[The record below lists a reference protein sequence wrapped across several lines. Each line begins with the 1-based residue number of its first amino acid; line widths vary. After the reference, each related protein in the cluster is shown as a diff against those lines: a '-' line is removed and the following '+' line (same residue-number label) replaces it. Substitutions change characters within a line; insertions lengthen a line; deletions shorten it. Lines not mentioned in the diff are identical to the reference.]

1 MTIQI
6 PQGAKTMQLFDM
18 NIDIPEGKT
27 YIDIDDNF
35 LQNKYNQFMQ
45 NNQQQNNFNSQEELA
60 LDGKPMSMYQAPQ
73 VSQNE
78 PQEQGVWSKINK
90 GLEDFNNLIDP
101 KRMISEGLDYLSP
114 RVTSG
119 EEGVRQKI
127 EDATNQISGGL
138 LARNFTSLDNEE
150 QKEIFQIAYDE
161 IKKLGYEPFLE
172 INNGDYKYIGV
183 DKNGKE
189 VEFTPSFRNTLASTK
204 NELAFSVAGG
214 YAGSLAKTA
223 GQTIAKKALNY
234 FAPSAIGAGS
244 GAVSDLHSQSNNT
257 GIEVS
262 HIDYAKRF
270 GSAAAE
276 DALAGAVVGS
286 AIKGIGKTYKS
297 VGDLI
302 SSVKTGAQAGKDMID
317 GMAVK
322 GGNLGNRVIDKIS
335 KTDIPVV
342 GKFTD
347 GGLQNA
353 ETIFNNLTKNVE
365 NKKQIDELIAKENP
379 TYLENGKP
387 TIEILKNIV
396 EQGLNKNNPQFIQDS
411 AKRTSAIL
419 KNISNSLQG
428 VPTTQRREV
437 LLKAAQAYPEIGSF
451 LDDVLKADKDASISF
466 LNMIKGQDEVF
477 KNKTG
482 LNGEFDY
489 KAWQKDNHAYENRI
503 NQEYG
508 SAISKLDQLNNG
520 NIVLTS
526 EDLAK
531 LENFKNNNFLE
542 QDVKNNIQS
551 YLDEIKG
558 KEVSAEQIFG
568 LRTAINKQLNTG
580 NKTYNTKQAYGI
592 VKEILDDALI
602 RNASNKV
609 LAKEILDNAN
619 KNFALKENFKE
630 SYLGMMKPQE
640 TKEGLTDRLVKGLRN
655 INEDKNLEN
664 AFKGMNEQERLANET
679 HVMNSL
685 LEKHRIEGVGYD
697 FKSLAK
703 DLEDV
708 NFSSKKIKDAKDV
721 INTYALIYNN
731 NRDLIMTALASS
743 GKKTNSSIATT
754 IHGVFD
760 RILISGIF
768 ARLHALAPFMKSAK
782 EQALRNQI
790 LDAIKLA
797 KTNKEVISNLKN
809 IKIADQEQSRIF
821 KDALDNYIK
830 VDKEQNKILKD
841 ALIKE
846 GVIKGDN
853 FFMDK
858 ADPKDNSLRFIGKN
872 DKEYTINK
880 DVRNEWMKTFNL
892 KNIDDEYIPNI
903 PKEAKIALKDR
914 EIKLTKGSLLKLI
927 EKDRIKYIP
936 HIKETLESP
945 QAILKDKDDF
955 IFIKNIDNQTYFTS
969 IGKDYE
975 THLTIISNS
984 PKKQNNIRNKIKNAE
999 VVYYNNARALPTSRA
1014 SSETNQVSFSD
1025 KHSTQAKHK
1034 ESLEKYNRNFY
1045 LKHYKDFIDKSE
1057 NKKIFFKYNFGDFL
1071 DIKKL
1076 EKSLEKY
1083 KESKPQEI
1091 KYKELK
1097 RGYILDDLLNVDE
1110 DVSYAVVNKDDLKPS
1125 LTRSLS
1131 QFRNKHSN
1139 STISDIRNSF
1149 NEREH
1154 FKESSNF
1161 DGIPTITKDGLVI
1174 AGNHRTTAI
1183 RDLKGENLA
1192 RYIKQAKR
1200 VYGEDVFKGFDEN
1213 KAMIVRILDKND
1225 DDTIIR
1231 LSKLS
1236 NDGRLSDESEKLQA
1250 LGAKYKEKLLKIENS
1265 KINTEKELMNFLGSR
1280 DILESKRALLDH
1292 LMPNINDALLSWE
1305 RRSGGDTEFSKIL
1318 NDNALN
1324 LLHLKQALN
1333 KNKVFKDNGN
1343 NFFSLFKR
1351 AIESINQSNVYKN
1364 NNELYDII
1372 KKYTEPSLNFEKE
1385 FISSNKDLQAD
1396 ILGFIIKYNDTLT
1409 NPSEA
1414 FGNKIKKAIEFI
1426 YDNDSFSLFNNIKLS
1441 NYDVL
1446 NQMLNINITNSIKYQ
1461 ELLNKAIDNLSD
1473 EKNIIKK
1480 LNENIKNKKSV
1491 KQRLDEKIQD
1501 DKKAREDILK
1511 RYDNFLKENK
1521 DNKLDFLDKMNL
1533 NTIEYNLTRQMIV
1546 NAKESTNK
1554 GVKKDIPSDLRGKIE
1569 KELNIQPLKEFGEN
1583 YTEYY
1588 HDGKGALQK
1597 LLIEKQGQ
1605 VAGAFHRKDLGDID
1619 LVWGEVTDKIKHKGY
1634 GLAHIIDKHP
1644 ELDLKLISDIV
1655 DKGKL
1660 NNQNNIRYRIE
1671 YKNYIIGLSS
1681 EYKKGNKRTF
1691 IITAFERY
1699 KG

>member
-35 LQNKYNQFMQ
+35 LQNKYNQFIQ

-114 RVTSG
+114 KVTSG
-119 EEGVRQKI
+119 EEGARQKI

-150 QKEIFQIAYDE
+150 QKQIFQIAYDE

-189 VEFTPSFRNTLASTK
+189 VDFTPSFRNTLASTK

-223 GQTIAKKALNY
+223 GQTIGKKALNY

-257 GIEVS
+257 GIEAS
-262 HIDYAKRF
+262 YMDYAKRF

-322 GGNLGNRVIDKIS
+322 GGNLGNRVIDKITQ
-335 KTDIPVV
+335 KDIPMI

-387 TIEILKNIV
+387 TIEILKNFV

-428 VPTTQRREV
+428 MPTTQRREV

-451 LDDVLKADKDASISF
+451 LDDVLKADRDASISF

-482 LNGEFDY
+482 LKGEFDY

-503 NQEYG
+503 KQEYG
-508 SAISKLDQLNNG
+508 SAISKLDELNNG
-520 NIVLTS
+520 KIVLTS

-580 NKTYNTKQAYGI
+580 NKTYNTKQAYRI

-602 RNASNKV
+602 RNASDKV
-609 LAKEILDNAN
+609 LAKQILDNAN

-640 TKEGLTDRLVKGLRN
+640 TKEGLTHRLVKGLRN

-679 HVMNSL
+679 HTMNAL

-708 NFSSKKIKDAKDV
+708 EFSSKKIKDAKDV

-754 IHGVFD
+754 IQGVFD

-768 ARLHALAPFMKSAK
+768 ARLHALAPFVKSAK

-858 ADPKDNSLRFIGKN
+858 ADPSKAKSDYTAKFNVEKWINNVSGILKDEWVVNLKAMAKKHPEMFKNEADVFKVIKEIKDNPTHFFKNYDDEVALIAKPLKDDKVGNIAIKKDSGKIIH
-872 DKEYTINK
+872 INK
-880 DVRNEWMKTFNL
+880 TKGKDLERLNRRNKAMLTGT
-892 KNIDDEYIPNI
+892 PT
-903 PKEAKIALKDR
+903 PAT
-914 EIKLTKGSLLKLI
+914 TKGSTTNVEGDLLQHSFKNSTQTKPKKNLM
-927 EKDRIKYIP
+927 ED
-936 HIKETLESP
+936 IKE
-945 QAILKDKDDF
+945 
-955 IFIKNIDNQTYFTS
+955 NIEA
-969 IGKDYE
+969 K
-975 THLTIISNS
+975 
-984 PKKQNNIRNKIKNAE
+984 E
-999 VVYYNNARALPTSRA
+999 V
-1014 SSETNQVSFSD
+1014 
-1025 KHSTQAKHK
+1025 
-1034 ESLEKYNRNFY
+1034 EK
-1045 LKHYKDFIDKSE
+1045 
-1057 NKKIFFKYNFGDFL
+1057 
-1071 DIKKL
+1071 
-1076 EKSLEKY
+1076 
-1083 KESKPQEI
+1083 
-1091 KYKELK
+1091 
-1097 RGYILDDLLNVDE
+1097 
-1110 DVSYAVVNKDDLKPS
+1110 
-1125 LTRSLS
+1125 
-1131 QFRNKHSN
+1131 
-1139 STISDIRNSF
+1139 
-1149 NEREH
+1149 
-1154 FKESSNF
+1154 
-1161 DGIPTITKDGLVI
+1161 
-1174 AGNHRTTAI
+1174 
-1183 RDLKGENLA
+1183 
-1192 RYIKQAKR
+1192 
-1200 VYGEDVFKGFDEN
+1200 
-1213 KAMIVRILDKND
+1213 
-1225 DDTIIR
+1225 
-1231 LSKLS
+1231 
-1236 NDGRLSDESEKLQA
+1236 
-1250 LGAKYKEKLLKIENS
+1250 
-1265 KINTEKELMNFLGSR
+1265 
-1280 DILESKRALLDH
+1280 
-1292 LMPNINDALLSWE
+1292 
-1305 RRSGGDTEFSKIL
+1305 
-1318 NDNALN
+1318 
-1324 LLHLKQALN
+1324 
-1333 KNKVFKDNGN
+1333 
-1343 NFFSLFKR
+1343 
-1351 AIESINQSNVYKN
+1351 
-1364 NNELYDII
+1364 
-1372 KKYTEPSLNFEKE
+1372 
-1385 FISSNKDLQAD
+1385 
-1396 ILGFIIKYNDTLT
+1396 
-1409 NPSEA
+1409 
-1414 FGNKIKKAIEFI
+1414 
-1426 YDNDSFSLFNNIKLS
+1426 
-1441 NYDVL
+1441 
-1446 NQMLNINITNSIKYQ
+1446 
-1461 ELLNKAIDNLSD
+1461 
-1473 EKNIIKK
+1473 
-1480 LNENIKNKKSV
+1480 KNKKSV
-1491 KQRLDEKIQD
+1491 KQRLDEKIQN
-1501 DKKAREDILK
+1501 DKKASEDILK

-1521 DNKLDFLDKMNL
+1521 DYNFDFLDNMNL
-1533 NTIEYNLTRQMIV
+1533 NTVEYNLTRQMIV

-1569 KELNIQPLKEFGEN
+1569 QELNIQPLKEFGEN
-1583 YTEYY
+1583 YAEYY

-1619 LVWGEVTDKIKHKGY
+1619 LVWGEVIDKIKHKGY

-1681 EYKKGNKRTF
+1681 EYKGNKRTF

>member
-114 RVTSG
+114 KVTSG
-119 EEGVRQKI
+119 EEGARQKI

-150 QKEIFQIAYDE
+150 QKQIFQIAYDE

-189 VEFTPSFRNTLASTK
+189 VDFTPSFRNTLASTK

-262 HIDYAKRF
+262 YIDYAKRF

-322 GGNLGNRVIDKIS
+322 GGNLGNRVIDKITQ
-335 KTDIPVV
+335 KDIPMI

-411 AKRTSAIL
+411 AKRTSSIL
-419 KNISNSLQG
+419 KNISNALQG

-508 SAISKLDQLNNG
+508 SAISKLDELNNG

-602 RNASNKV
+602 RNASDKV

-768 ARLHALAPFMKSAK
+768 ARLHALAPFVKSAK

-809 IKIADQEQSRIF
+809 IKIADKEQSRIF

-858 ADPKDNSLRFIGKN
+858 ADPSKAKSDYTAKFNVEKWINNVSGILKDEWVVNLKAMAKKHPEMFKNEADVFKVIKEIKDNPTHFFKNYDDEVALIAKPLKDDKVGNIAIKKDSGKIIH
-872 DKEYTINK
+872 INK
-880 DVRNEWMKTFNL
+880 TKGKDLERLNRRNKAMLTGT
-892 KNIDDEYIPNI
+892 PT
-903 PKEAKIALKDR
+903 PAT
-914 EIKLTKGSLLKLI
+914 TKGSTTNVEGDLLQHSFKNFTQTKPKTNLM
-927 EKDRIKYIP
+927 DD
-936 HIKETLESP
+936 IKE
-945 QAILKDKDDF
+945 
-955 IFIKNIDNQTYFTS
+955 
-969 IGKDYE
+969 
-975 THLTIISNS
+975 
-984 PKKQNNIRNKIKNAE
+984 
-999 VVYYNNARALPTSRA
+999 
-1014 SSETNQVSFSD
+1014 
-1025 KHSTQAKHK
+1025 
-1034 ESLEKYNRNFY
+1034 
-1045 LKHYKDFIDKSE
+1045 
-1057 NKKIFFKYNFGDFL
+1057 
-1071 DIKKL
+1071 
-1076 EKSLEKY
+1076 
-1083 KESKPQEI
+1083 
-1091 KYKELK
+1091 
-1097 RGYILDDLLNVDE
+1097 
-1110 DVSYAVVNKDDLKPS
+1110 
-1125 LTRSLS
+1125 
-1131 QFRNKHSN
+1131 
-1139 STISDIRNSF
+1139 
-1149 NEREH
+1149 
-1154 FKESSNF
+1154 
-1161 DGIPTITKDGLVI
+1161 
-1174 AGNHRTTAI
+1174 
-1183 RDLKGENLA
+1183 
-1192 RYIKQAKR
+1192 
-1200 VYGEDVFKGFDEN
+1200 
-1213 KAMIVRILDKND
+1213 
-1225 DDTIIR
+1225 
-1231 LSKLS
+1231 
-1236 NDGRLSDESEKLQA
+1236 
-1250 LGAKYKEKLLKIENS
+1250 
-1265 KINTEKELMNFLGSR
+1265 
-1280 DILESKRALLDH
+1280 
-1292 LMPNINDALLSWE
+1292 
-1305 RRSGGDTEFSKIL
+1305 
-1318 NDNALN
+1318 
-1324 LLHLKQALN
+1324 
-1333 KNKVFKDNGN
+1333 
-1343 NFFSLFKR
+1343 
-1351 AIESINQSNVYKN
+1351 
-1364 NNELYDII
+1364 
-1372 KKYTEPSLNFEKE
+1372 
-1385 FISSNKDLQAD
+1385 
-1396 ILGFIIKYNDTLT
+1396 
-1409 NPSEA
+1409 
-1414 FGNKIKKAIEFI
+1414 
-1426 YDNDSFSLFNNIKLS
+1426 NIKAKE
-1441 NYDVL
+1441 V
-1446 NQMLNINITNSIKYQ
+1446 
-1461 ELLNKAIDNLSD
+1461 
-1473 EKNIIKK
+1473 KK
-1480 LNENIKNKKSV
+1480 KNKKSV
-1491 KQRLDEKIQD
+1491 KQSLDEKIQN
-1501 DKKAREDILK
+1501 DKKAREERIK
-1511 RYDNFLKENK
+1511 KIKQVIARKQK
-1521 DNKLDFLDKMNL
+1521 IDK
-1533 NTIEYNLTRQMIV
+1533 
-1546 NAKESTNK
+1546 
-1554 GVKKDIPSDLRGKIE
+1554 
-1569 KELNIQPLKEFGEN
+1569 
-1583 YTEYY
+1583 
-1588 HDGKGALQK
+1588 
-1597 LLIEKQGQ
+1597 
-1605 VAGAFHRKDLGDID
+1605 
-1619 LVWGEVTDKIKHKGY
+1619 VTDKKNNREIAGKIGTYTLKNLIK
-1634 GLAHIIDKHP
+1634 
-1644 ELDLKLISDIV
+1644 LKERSED
-1655 DKGKL
+1655 
-1660 NNQNNIRYRIE
+1660 N
-1671 YKNYIIGLSS
+1671 KN
-1681 EYKKGNKRTF
+1681 
-1691 IITAFERY
+1691 
-1699 KG
+1699 

>member
-90 GLEDFNNLIDP
+90 GLEDFNKLIDP

-114 RVTSG
+114 KVTSG
-119 EEGVRQKI
+119 EEGARQKI
-127 EDATNQISGGL
+127 EDATNQVSGGL
-138 LARNFTSLDNEE
+138 LARIFTSPSNEE
-150 QKEIFQIAYDE
+150 QKQIFQIAYDE

-189 VEFTPSFRNTLASTK
+189 VDFTPSFRNTLASTK

-223 GQTIAKKALNY
+223 GQTIGKKALNY

-244 GAVSDLHSQSNNT
+244 GAMADLHSQSNNT
-257 GIEVS
+257 GIEAS
-262 HIDYAKRF
+262 YMDYAKRF

-302 SSVKTGAQAGKDMID
+302 SSVKTGARAGKDMID

-322 GGNLGNRVIDKIS
+322 GGNLGNRVIDKITQ
-335 KTDIPVV
+335 KDIPMI

-419 KNISNSLQG
+419 KNISNALQG
-428 VPTTQRREV
+428 VPTTQRREI
-437 LLKAAQAYPEIGSF
+437 LLKSAQAYPEIGSF

-466 LNMIKGQDEVF
+466 LNIIKEQDEVF

-482 LNGEFDY
+482 LNGEFDV
-489 KAWQKDNHAYENRI
+489 KAWQKDNSSYKKRI
-503 NQEYG
+503 NNEYAQ
-508 SAISKLDQLNNG
+508 AIKSIDELNNG
-520 NIVLTS
+520 SIRLS
-526 EDLAK
+526 KEGLAK
-531 LENFKNNNFLE
+531 IEEFKNNNFLE
-542 QDVKNNIQS
+542 QDIKTNIS
-551 YLDEIKG
+551 SFLEDAIDKDL
-558 KEVSAEQIFG
+558 SAEQIFN
-568 LRTAINKQLNTG
+568 LRSAINKQLATG
-580 NKTYNTKQAYGI
+580 NKTYNTKEAYRL
-592 VKEILDDALI
+592 VKDTLDETMI
-602 RNASNKV
+602 KNASDKE
-609 LAKEILDNAN
+609 LAKKILEDAN
-619 KNFALKENFKE
+619 KNYALKENFNN
-630 SYLGMMKPQE
+630 SYLGKIKDQE
-640 TKEGLTDRLVKGLRN
+640 TPEALAQRIANGARN
-655 INEDKNLEN
+655 INEDKDLKR
-664 AFKGMNEQERLANET
+664 AFEGMNEAERKANEK
-679 HVMNSL
+679 HAFNAL
-685 LEKHRIEGVGYD
+685 LAKHRIEDIGYD
-697 FKSLAK
+697 FKNLAK
-703 DLEDV
+703 DMDNVEFVSKDLKYAKEVV
-708 NFSSKKIKDAKDV
+708 NVYAKI
-721 INTYALIYNN
+721 YQNN
-731 NRDLIMTALASS
+731 KDLIMTALASS
-743 GKKTNSSIATT
+743 GKNTNSSIATT
-754 IHGVFD
+754 IQGVFD
-760 RILISGIF
+760 RILISGVF
-768 ARLHALAPFMKSAK
+768 ARLHALVPFMKSAK

-790 LDAIKLA
+790 LDALKLA

-809 IKIADQEQSRIF
+809 IKIADKEQSRIF

-846 GVIKGDN
+846 GVIKGDK

-858 ADPKDNSLRFIGKN
+858 AHPKDNSLRFIGKN
-872 DKEYTINK
+872 GKEYTINK

-1025 KHSTQAKHK
+1025 KNSTQTKP
-1034 ESLEKYNRNFY
+1034 
-1045 LKHYKDFIDKSE
+1045 
-1057 NKKIFFKYNFGDFL
+1057 KKNLMD
-1071 DIKKL
+1071 DIKK
-1076 EKSLEKY
+1076 
-1083 KESKPQEI
+1083 
-1091 KYKELK
+1091 
-1097 RGYILDDLLNVDE
+1097 
-1110 DVSYAVVNKDDLKPS
+1110 
-1125 LTRSLS
+1125 
-1131 QFRNKHSN
+1131 
-1139 STISDIRNSF
+1139 
-1149 NEREH
+1149 
-1154 FKESSNF
+1154 
-1161 DGIPTITKDGLVI
+1161 
-1174 AGNHRTTAI
+1174 
-1183 RDLKGENLA
+1183 
-1192 RYIKQAKR
+1192 
-1200 VYGEDVFKGFDEN
+1200 
-1213 KAMIVRILDKND
+1213 
-1225 DDTIIR
+1225 
-1231 LSKLS
+1231 
-1236 NDGRLSDESEKLQA
+1236 
-1250 LGAKYKEKLLKIENS
+1250 
-1265 KINTEKELMNFLGSR
+1265 
-1280 DILESKRALLDH
+1280 
-1292 LMPNINDALLSWE
+1292 
-1305 RRSGGDTEFSKIL
+1305 
-1318 NDNALN
+1318 
-1324 LLHLKQALN
+1324 
-1333 KNKVFKDNGN
+1333 
-1343 NFFSLFKR
+1343 
-1351 AIESINQSNVYKN
+1351 
-1364 NNELYDII
+1364 
-1372 KKYTEPSLNFEKE
+1372 
-1385 FISSNKDLQAD
+1385 
-1396 ILGFIIKYNDTLT
+1396 
-1409 NPSEA
+1409 
-1414 FGNKIKKAIEFI
+1414 
-1426 YDNDSFSLFNNIKLS
+1426 NIKAKE
-1441 NYDVL
+1441 V
-1446 NQMLNINITNSIKYQ
+1446 
-1461 ELLNKAIDNLSD
+1461 
-1473 EKNIIKK
+1473 EK
-1480 LNENIKNKKSV
+1480 KNKKSV
-1491 KQRLDEKIQD
+1491 KQRLDEKIQN
-1501 DKKAREDILK
+1501 DKKASEDILK
-1511 RYDNFLKENK
+1511 RYDDFLKENK
-1521 DNKLDFLDKMNL
+1521 DYNLDFLGNL
-1533 NTIEYNLTRQMIV
+1533 DVVTREFIL
-1546 NAKESTNK
+1546 NAKKKTYK
-1554 GVKKDIPSDLRGKIE
+1554 GKKADIPDLMRFRIE
-1569 KELNIQPLKEFGEN
+1569 KELNIQALKEFGKN
-1583 YTEYY
+1583 YAEYY

-1619 LVWGEVTDKIKHKGY
+1619 LVWGEVIDKIKHKGY

-1681 EYKKGNKRTF
+1681 EYKGNKRTF

>member
-1 MTIQI
+1 
-6 PQGAKTMQLFDM
+6 M
-18 NIDIPEGKT
+18 NIREFLLEKPQENNIISFLQDGASQSENQNTSEYLSNLKNEVINDFYKNKDKYDKEYEKYNFKDQNLTNPMGNISEYKRDLYDYNKNPSMNADDLSN
-27 YIDIDDNF
+27 YILDKQSKFNASKPIFADDNEVVR
-35 LQNKYNQFMQ
+35 KSNQFMRDLGDELQ
-45 NNQQQNNFNSQEELA
+45 KSGRGRLLQDDDGSYWVQDNNGNYSKVQGSTMGDLYRGLRDNGASMA
-60 LDGKPMSMYQAPQ
+60 LGTA
-73 VSQNE
+73 
-78 PQEQGVWSKINK
+78 G
-90 GLEDFNNLIDP
+90 
-101 KRMISEGLDYLSP
+101 
-114 RVTSG
+114 
-119 EEGVRQKI
+119 
-127 EDATNQISGGL
+127 AISG
-138 LARNFTSLDNEE
+138 TM
-150 QKEIFQIAYDE
+150 
-161 IKKLGYEPFLE
+161 LG
-172 INNGDYKYIGV
+172 GGV
-183 DKNGKE
+183 GM
-189 VEFTPSFRNTLASTK
+189 
-204 NELAFSVAGG
+204 VAGG
-214 YAGSLAKTA
+214 ALGASL
-223 GQTIAKKALNY
+223 
-234 FAPSAIGAGS
+234 GAGYDYYGNTKDTNQDMNLKEALMLMGENAGLS
-244 GAVSDLHSQSNNT
+244 LIGDAAFAGVAKGARALKNT
-257 GIEVS
+257 
-262 HIDYAKRF
+262 YNMAK
-270 GSAAAE
+270 
-276 DALAGAVVGS
+276 
-286 AIKGIGKTYKS
+286 I
-297 VGDLI
+297 
-302 SSVKTGAQAGKDMID
+302 GAQAGKDMID

-322 GGNLGNRVIDKIS
+322 GGNLGNRVIDKITQ
-335 KTDIPVV
+335 KDIPMI

-428 VPTTQRREV
+428 MPTTQRREV

-508 SAISKLDQLNNG
+508 SAISKLDELNNG
-520 NIVLTS
+520 KIVLTS

-531 LENFKNNNFLE
+531 LENFKNNNFLD

-568 LRTAINKQLNTG
+568 LRTAINKQLSTG

-602 RNASNKV
+602 RNASDKV

-743 GKKTNSSIATT
+743 GKKTNSSMATT
-754 IHGVFD
+754 IQGVFD

-768 ARLHALAPFMKSAK
+768 ARLHALAPFVKSAK

-858 ADPKDNSLRFIGKN
+858 ADPSKAKSDLNVKISVSPNVRNLAKLTNDEIIADLEYLANKHKEMFKKPSDVFKLIKEIKVNPTFFYKNNRIDIALIAKRLNDNKLGKLGVNKNTGEVRHITKVKEKDLARLEKVSKKNTKENVGIIQTFIQPGSKNENSLNG
-872 DKEYTINK
+872 
-880 DVRNEWMKTFNL
+880 L
-892 KNIDDEYIPNI
+892 PN
-903 PKEAKIALKDR
+903 
-914 EIKLTKGSLLKLI
+914 
-927 EKDRIKYIP
+927 
-936 HIKETLESP
+936 
-945 QAILKDKDDF
+945 
-955 IFIKNIDNQTYFTS
+955 
-969 IGKDYE
+969 
-975 THLTIISNS
+975 ISNS
-984 PKKQNNIRNKIKNAE
+984 TQTKPK
-999 VVYYNNARALPTSRA
+999 
-1014 SSETNQVSFSD
+1014 TNLMD
-1025 KHSTQAKHK
+1025 
-1034 ESLEKYNRNFY
+1034 
-1045 LKHYKDFIDKSE
+1045 
-1057 NKKIFFKYNFGDFL
+1057 
-1071 DIKKL
+1071 DIKK
-1076 EKSLEKY
+1076 
-1083 KESKPQEI
+1083 
-1091 KYKELK
+1091 
-1097 RGYILDDLLNVDE
+1097 
-1110 DVSYAVVNKDDLKPS
+1110 
-1125 LTRSLS
+1125 
-1131 QFRNKHSN
+1131 
-1139 STISDIRNSF
+1139 
-1149 NEREH
+1149 
-1154 FKESSNF
+1154 
-1161 DGIPTITKDGLVI
+1161 
-1174 AGNHRTTAI
+1174 
-1183 RDLKGENLA
+1183 
-1192 RYIKQAKR
+1192 
-1200 VYGEDVFKGFDEN
+1200 
-1213 KAMIVRILDKND
+1213 
-1225 DDTIIR
+1225 
-1231 LSKLS
+1231 
-1236 NDGRLSDESEKLQA
+1236 
-1250 LGAKYKEKLLKIENS
+1250 
-1265 KINTEKELMNFLGSR
+1265 
-1280 DILESKRALLDH
+1280 
-1292 LMPNINDALLSWE
+1292 
-1305 RRSGGDTEFSKIL
+1305 
-1318 NDNALN
+1318 
-1324 LLHLKQALN
+1324 
-1333 KNKVFKDNGN
+1333 
-1343 NFFSLFKR
+1343 
-1351 AIESINQSNVYKN
+1351 
-1364 NNELYDII
+1364 
-1372 KKYTEPSLNFEKE
+1372 
-1385 FISSNKDLQAD
+1385 
-1396 ILGFIIKYNDTLT
+1396 
-1409 NPSEA
+1409 
-1414 FGNKIKKAIEFI
+1414 
-1426 YDNDSFSLFNNIKLS
+1426 NIKAKE
-1441 NYDVL
+1441 V
-1446 NQMLNINITNSIKYQ
+1446 
-1461 ELLNKAIDNLSD
+1461 
-1473 EKNIIKK
+1473 KK
-1480 LNENIKNKKSV
+1480 KNKKSV
-1491 KQRLDEKIQD
+1491 KQSLDEKIQN
-1501 DKKAREDILK
+1501 DKKASEDILK

-1521 DNKLDFLDKMNL
+1521 DYNFDFLDNMNL
-1533 NTIEYNLTRQMIV
+1533 NTVEYNLTRQMII

-1554 GVKKDIPSDLRGKIE
+1554 GVKKDIPSALRGKIE

-1583 YTEYY
+1583 YAEYY

-1681 EYKKGNKRTF
+1681 EYKGNKRTF

>member
-60 LDGKPMSMYQAPQ
+60 LDGKPMSMYQAQQ

-114 RVTSG
+114 KVTSG
-119 EEGVRQKI
+119 EEGARQKI

-138 LARNFTSLDNEE
+138 LPRIFTSPSNEE
-150 QKEIFQIAYDE
+150 QKQIFQIAYDE

-189 VEFTPSFRNTLASTK
+189 VDFTPSFRNTLASTK

-214 YAGSLAKTA
+214 YTGSLAKTA

-244 GAVSDLHSQSNNT
+244 GAMADLHSQSNNT
-257 GIEVS
+257 GIEAS
-262 HIDYAKRF
+262 YMDYAKRF

-302 SSVKTGAQAGKDMID
+302 SSVKTGARAGKDMID

-322 GGNLGNRVIDKIS
+322 GGNLGNRVIDKITQ
-335 KTDIPVV
+335 KDIPMI

-419 KNISNSLQG
+419 KNISNALQG
-428 VPTTQRREV
+428 VPTTQRREI
-437 LLKAAQAYPEIGSF
+437 LLKSAQAYPEIGSF
-451 LDDVLKADKDASISF
+451 LDDVLKADRDASISF
-466 LNMIKGQDEVF
+466 LNIIKEQDEVF

-489 KAWQKDNHAYENRI
+489 KAWQKDNHAYKKRI
-503 NQEYG
+503 NNEYAQ
-508 SAISKLDQLNNG
+508 AIKSIDELNNG
-520 NIVLTS
+520 SIRLS
-526 EDLAK
+526 KEDLAK
-531 LENFKNNNFLE
+531 IEEFKNNNFLE
-542 QDVKNNIQS
+542 QDIKTNIS
-551 YLDEIKG
+551 SFLEDAIDKDL
-558 KEVSAEQIFG
+558 SAEQIFN
-568 LRTAINKQLNTG
+568 LRSAINKQLATG
-580 NKTYNTKQAYGI
+580 NKTYNTKEAYRL
-592 VKEILDDALI
+592 VKDTLDETMI
-602 RNASNKV
+602 KNASDKE
-609 LAKEILDNAN
+609 LAKKILEDAN
-619 KNFALKENFKE
+619 KNYALKENFNN
-630 SYLGMMKPQE
+630 SYLGKIKDQE
-640 TKEGLTDRLVKGLRN
+640 TPEALAQRIANGARN
-655 INEDKNLEN
+655 INEDKDLKR
-664 AFKGMNEQERLANET
+664 AFEGMNEAERKANEK
-679 HVMNSL
+679 HAFNAL
-685 LEKHRIEGVGYD
+685 LAKHRIEDIGYD
-697 FKSLAK
+697 FKNLAK
-703 DLEDV
+703 DMDNVEFVSKDLKYAKEVV
-708 NFSSKKIKDAKDV
+708 NVYAKI
-721 INTYALIYNN
+721 YQNN
-731 NRDLIMTALASS
+731 KDLIMTALASS

-754 IHGVFD
+754 IQGVFD

-790 LDAIKLA
+790 LDALKLA

-809 IKIADQEQSRIF
+809 IKIADKEQSRIF

-858 ADPKDNSLRFIGKN
+858 ADPSKAKSDYTAKFNVEKWINNVSGILKDEWVVNLKAMAKKHPEMFKNEADVFKVIKEIKDNPTHFFKNYDDEVALIAKPLKDDKVGNIAIKKDSGKIIH
-872 DKEYTINK
+872 INK
-880 DVRNEWMKTFNL
+880 TKGKDLERLNRRNKAMLTGT
-892 KNIDDEYIPNI
+892 PT
-903 PKEAKIALKDR
+903 PAT
-914 EIKLTKGSLLKLI
+914 TKGSTTNVEGDLLQHSFKNSTQTKPKTNLM
-927 EKDRIKYIP
+927 DD
-936 HIKETLESP
+936 IKE
-945 QAILKDKDDF
+945 
-955 IFIKNIDNQTYFTS
+955 
-969 IGKDYE
+969 
-975 THLTIISNS
+975 
-984 PKKQNNIRNKIKNAE
+984 
-999 VVYYNNARALPTSRA
+999 
-1014 SSETNQVSFSD
+1014 
-1025 KHSTQAKHK
+1025 
-1034 ESLEKYNRNFY
+1034 
-1045 LKHYKDFIDKSE
+1045 
-1057 NKKIFFKYNFGDFL
+1057 
-1071 DIKKL
+1071 
-1076 EKSLEKY
+1076 
-1083 KESKPQEI
+1083 
-1091 KYKELK
+1091 
-1097 RGYILDDLLNVDE
+1097 
-1110 DVSYAVVNKDDLKPS
+1110 
-1125 LTRSLS
+1125 
-1131 QFRNKHSN
+1131 
-1139 STISDIRNSF
+1139 
-1149 NEREH
+1149 
-1154 FKESSNF
+1154 
-1161 DGIPTITKDGLVI
+1161 
-1174 AGNHRTTAI
+1174 
-1183 RDLKGENLA
+1183 
-1192 RYIKQAKR
+1192 
-1200 VYGEDVFKGFDEN
+1200 
-1213 KAMIVRILDKND
+1213 
-1225 DDTIIR
+1225 
-1231 LSKLS
+1231 
-1236 NDGRLSDESEKLQA
+1236 
-1250 LGAKYKEKLLKIENS
+1250 
-1265 KINTEKELMNFLGSR
+1265 
-1280 DILESKRALLDH
+1280 
-1292 LMPNINDALLSWE
+1292 
-1305 RRSGGDTEFSKIL
+1305 
-1318 NDNALN
+1318 
-1324 LLHLKQALN
+1324 
-1333 KNKVFKDNGN
+1333 
-1343 NFFSLFKR
+1343 
-1351 AIESINQSNVYKN
+1351 
-1364 NNELYDII
+1364 
-1372 KKYTEPSLNFEKE
+1372 
-1385 FISSNKDLQAD
+1385 
-1396 ILGFIIKYNDTLT
+1396 
-1409 NPSEA
+1409 
-1414 FGNKIKKAIEFI
+1414 
-1426 YDNDSFSLFNNIKLS
+1426 NIKAKE
-1441 NYDVL
+1441 V
-1446 NQMLNINITNSIKYQ
+1446 
-1461 ELLNKAIDNLSD
+1461 
-1473 EKNIIKK
+1473 KK
-1480 LNENIKNKKSV
+1480 KNKKSV
-1491 KQRLDEKIQD
+1491 KQSLDEKIQN

-1681 EYKKGNKRTF
+1681 EYKGNKRTF

>member
-114 RVTSG
+114 KVTSG
-119 EEGVRQKI
+119 EEGARQKI
-127 EDATNQISGGL
+127 EDATNQVSGGL
-138 LARNFTSLDNEE
+138 LPRIFTSPSNEE
-150 QKEIFQIAYDE
+150 QKQIFQIAYDE

-189 VEFTPSFRNTLASTK
+189 VDFTPSFRNTLASTK

-244 GAVSDLHSQSNNT
+244 GAMADLHSQSNNT
-257 GIEVS
+257 GIEAS
-262 HIDYAKRF
+262 YMDYAKRF

-302 SSVKTGAQAGKDMID
+302 SSAKTGAQAGKDMID

-322 GGNLGNRVIDKIS
+322 GGNLGNRVIDKITQ
-335 KTDIPVV
+335 KDIPMI

-419 KNISNSLQG
+419 KNISNTLQG
-428 VPTTQRREV
+428 VPTTQRREI
-437 LLKAAQAYPEIGSF
+437 LLKSAQAYPEIGSF

-466 LNMIKGQDEVF
+466 LNIIKEQDEVF

-482 LNGEFDY
+482 LNGEFDV
-489 KAWQKDNHAYENRI
+489 KAWQKDNSSYKKRI
-503 NQEYG
+503 NNEYAQ
-508 SAISKLDQLNNG
+508 AIKSIDELNNG
-520 NIVLTS
+520 SIRLS
-526 EDLAK
+526 KEGLAK
-531 LENFKNNNFLE
+531 IEEFKNNNFLE
-542 QDVKNNIQS
+542 QDIKTNIS
-551 YLDEIKG
+551 SFLEDTIDKDL
-558 KEVSAEQIFG
+558 SAEQIFN
-568 LRTAINKQLNTG
+568 LRSAINKQLATG
-580 NKTYNTKQAYGI
+580 NKTYNTKEAYRL
-592 VKEILDDALI
+592 VKDTLDETMI
-602 RNASNKV
+602 KNASDKE
-609 LAKEILDNAN
+609 LAKKILEDAN
-619 KNFALKENFKE
+619 KNYALKENFNN
-630 SYLGMMKPQE
+630 SYLGKIKDQE
-640 TKEGLTDRLVKGLRN
+640 TPEALAQRIANGARN
-655 INEDKNLEN
+655 INEDKDLKR
-664 AFKGMNEQERLANET
+664 AFEGMNEAERKANEK
-679 HVMNSL
+679 HAFNAL
-685 LEKHRIEGVGYD
+685 LAKHRIEDIGYD
-697 FKSLAK
+697 FKNLAK
-703 DLEDV
+703 DMDNVEFVSKDLKYAKEVV
-708 NFSSKKIKDAKDV
+708 NVYAKI
-721 INTYALIYNN
+721 YQNN
-731 NRDLIMTALASS
+731 KDLIMTALASS

-754 IHGVFD
+754 IQGVFD
-760 RILISGIF
+760 RILISGVF
-768 ARLHALAPFMKSAK
+768 ARIHALVPFMKSAK

-790 LDAIKLA
+790 LDALKLA

-809 IKIADQEQSRIF
+809 IKIADKEQSRIF

-858 ADPKDNSLRFIGKN
+858 ADPSKAKSDLNVKISVSPNVRNLAKLTNDEIIADLEYLANKHNEMFKKPSDVFKLIKEIKENPTFFYKNNRMDIALIAKRLNDNKLGKLGVNKDTGEVRHVTKVKEKDLARLEKVSKKNTKENVGIIQTFIQPGSKNDNSLNGLPNNPNSTQTKPKKN
-872 DKEYTINK
+872 L
-880 DVRNEWMKTFNL
+880 M
-892 KNIDDEYIPNI
+892 DD
-903 PKEAKIALKDR
+903 
-914 EIKLTKGSLLKLI
+914 
-927 EKDRIKYIP
+927 
-936 HIKETLESP
+936 IKE
-945 QAILKDKDDF
+945 
-955 IFIKNIDNQTYFTS
+955 
-969 IGKDYE
+969 
-975 THLTIISNS
+975 
-984 PKKQNNIRNKIKNAE
+984 
-999 VVYYNNARALPTSRA
+999 
-1014 SSETNQVSFSD
+1014 
-1025 KHSTQAKHK
+1025 
-1034 ESLEKYNRNFY
+1034 
-1045 LKHYKDFIDKSE
+1045 
-1057 NKKIFFKYNFGDFL
+1057 
-1071 DIKKL
+1071 
-1076 EKSLEKY
+1076 
-1083 KESKPQEI
+1083 
-1091 KYKELK
+1091 
-1097 RGYILDDLLNVDE
+1097 
-1110 DVSYAVVNKDDLKPS
+1110 
-1125 LTRSLS
+1125 
-1131 QFRNKHSN
+1131 
-1139 STISDIRNSF
+1139 
-1149 NEREH
+1149 
-1154 FKESSNF
+1154 
-1161 DGIPTITKDGLVI
+1161 
-1174 AGNHRTTAI
+1174 
-1183 RDLKGENLA
+1183 
-1192 RYIKQAKR
+1192 
-1200 VYGEDVFKGFDEN
+1200 
-1213 KAMIVRILDKND
+1213 
-1225 DDTIIR
+1225 
-1231 LSKLS
+1231 
-1236 NDGRLSDESEKLQA
+1236 
-1250 LGAKYKEKLLKIENS
+1250 
-1265 KINTEKELMNFLGSR
+1265 
-1280 DILESKRALLDH
+1280 
-1292 LMPNINDALLSWE
+1292 
-1305 RRSGGDTEFSKIL
+1305 
-1318 NDNALN
+1318 
-1324 LLHLKQALN
+1324 
-1333 KNKVFKDNGN
+1333 
-1343 NFFSLFKR
+1343 
-1351 AIESINQSNVYKN
+1351 
-1364 NNELYDII
+1364 
-1372 KKYTEPSLNFEKE
+1372 
-1385 FISSNKDLQAD
+1385 
-1396 ILGFIIKYNDTLT
+1396 
-1409 NPSEA
+1409 
-1414 FGNKIKKAIEFI
+1414 
-1426 YDNDSFSLFNNIKLS
+1426 NIKAKE
-1441 NYDVL
+1441 V
-1446 NQMLNINITNSIKYQ
+1446 
-1461 ELLNKAIDNLSD
+1461 
-1473 EKNIIKK
+1473 KK
-1480 LNENIKNKKSV
+1480 KNKKSV

-1501 DKKAREDILK
+1501 DKKASEDILK
-1511 RYDNFLKENK
+1511 RYDNFLKESK
-1521 DNKLDFLDKMNL
+1521 DNKLDFLDRMNL
-1533 NTIEYNLTRQMIV
+1533 NTIEYNLSRQMII

-1554 GVKKDIPSDLRGKIE
+1554 GVKKDIPSALRGKIE
-1569 KELNIQPLKEFGEN
+1569 QELNIQPLKEFGEN
-1583 YTEYY
+1583 YAEYY

-1619 LVWGEVTDKIKHKGY
+1619 LVWGEVIDKIKHKGY

-1681 EYKKGNKRTF
+1681 EYKGNKRTF

>member
-1 MTIQI
+1 
-6 PQGAKTMQLFDM
+6 M
-18 NIDIPEGKT
+18 NIREFLLEKPQENNIISFLQDGASQSENQNTSEYLSNLKNEVINDFYKNKDKYAKEYEKYNFKDQNLTNPMGNISEYKRDLYDYNKNPSMNADDLSN
-27 YIDIDDNF
+27 YILDKQSKFNASKPIFADDNEVAR
-35 LQNKYNQFMQ
+35 KSNQFMRDLGD
-45 NNQQQNNFNSQEELA
+45 ELQKSGRGR
-60 LDGKPMSMYQAPQ
+60 LLQDDDGSYWVQ
-73 VSQNE
+73 
-78 PQEQGVWSKINK
+78 
-90 GLEDFNNLIDP
+90 D
-101 KRMISEGLDYLSP
+101 
-114 RVTSG
+114 
-119 EEGVRQKI
+119 
-127 EDATNQISGGL
+127 
-138 LARNFTSLDNEE
+138 
-150 QKEIFQIAYDE
+150 
-161 IKKLGYEPFLE
+161 
-172 INNGDYKYIGV
+172 NNGNYSKVQGSTMGDLYRGLRDNGASMALGIAGAIGGTMLGGGV
-183 DKNGKE
+183 GM
-189 VEFTPSFRNTLASTK
+189 
-204 NELAFSVAGG
+204 VAGG
-214 YAGSLAKTA
+214 ALGASL
-223 GQTIAKKALNY
+223 
-234 FAPSAIGAGS
+234 GAGYDYYGNTKDTNQDMNLKEALMLMGENAGLS
-244 GAVSDLHSQSNNT
+244 LIGDAAFAGVAKGARALKNT
-257 GIEVS
+257 
-262 HIDYAKRF
+262 YNMA
-270 GSAAAE
+270 
-276 DALAGAVVGS
+276 
-286 AIKGIGKTYKS
+286 
-297 VGDLI
+297 
-302 SSVKTGAQAGKDMID
+302 KTGAQAGKDMID

-322 GGNLGNRVIDKIS
+322 GGNLGNRVIDKITQ
-335 KTDIPVV
+335 KDIPMI

-428 VPTTQRREV
+428 MPTTHRREV

-503 NQEYG
+503 KQEYG
-508 SAISKLDQLNNG
+508 SAISKLDELNNG
-520 NIVLTS
+520 KIVLTS

-602 RNASNKV
+602 RNASDKV

-743 GKKTNSSIATT
+743 GKKTNSSMATT
-754 IHGVFD
+754 IQGVFD

-768 ARLHALAPFMKSAK
+768 ARLHALAPFVKSAK

-858 ADPKDNSLRFIGKN
+858 ADPSKAKSDLNVKISVSPNVRNLAKLTNDEIIADLEYLANKHNEMFKKPSDVFKLIKEIKENPTFFYKNNRMDIALIAKRLNDNKLGKLGVNKDTGEVRHVTKVKEKDLTRLEKVSKKNTKENVGIIQTFIQPGSKNDNSLNGLPNNPNSTQTKPKTNLMEDI
-872 DKEYTINK
+872 KE
-880 DVRNEWMKTFNL
+880 
-892 KNIDDEYIPNI
+892 NI
-903 PKEAKIALKDR
+903 EAK
-914 EIKLTKGSLLKLI
+914 EV
-927 EKDRIKYIP
+927 EK
-936 HIKETLESP
+936 
-945 QAILKDKDDF
+945 
-955 IFIKNIDNQTYFTS
+955 
-969 IGKDYE
+969 
-975 THLTIISNS
+975 
-984 PKKQNNIRNKIKNAE
+984 
-999 VVYYNNARALPTSRA
+999 
-1014 SSETNQVSFSD
+1014 
-1025 KHSTQAKHK
+1025 
-1034 ESLEKYNRNFY
+1034 
-1045 LKHYKDFIDKSE
+1045 
-1057 NKKIFFKYNFGDFL
+1057 
-1071 DIKKL
+1071 
-1076 EKSLEKY
+1076 
-1083 KESKPQEI
+1083 
-1091 KYKELK
+1091 
-1097 RGYILDDLLNVDE
+1097 
-1110 DVSYAVVNKDDLKPS
+1110 
-1125 LTRSLS
+1125 
-1131 QFRNKHSN
+1131 
-1139 STISDIRNSF
+1139 
-1149 NEREH
+1149 
-1154 FKESSNF
+1154 
-1161 DGIPTITKDGLVI
+1161 
-1174 AGNHRTTAI
+1174 
-1183 RDLKGENLA
+1183 
-1192 RYIKQAKR
+1192 
-1200 VYGEDVFKGFDEN
+1200 
-1213 KAMIVRILDKND
+1213 
-1225 DDTIIR
+1225 
-1231 LSKLS
+1231 
-1236 NDGRLSDESEKLQA
+1236 
-1250 LGAKYKEKLLKIENS
+1250 
-1265 KINTEKELMNFLGSR
+1265 
-1280 DILESKRALLDH
+1280 
-1292 LMPNINDALLSWE
+1292 
-1305 RRSGGDTEFSKIL
+1305 
-1318 NDNALN
+1318 
-1324 LLHLKQALN
+1324 
-1333 KNKVFKDNGN
+1333 
-1343 NFFSLFKR
+1343 
-1351 AIESINQSNVYKN
+1351 
-1364 NNELYDII
+1364 
-1372 KKYTEPSLNFEKE
+1372 
-1385 FISSNKDLQAD
+1385 
-1396 ILGFIIKYNDTLT
+1396 
-1409 NPSEA
+1409 
-1414 FGNKIKKAIEFI
+1414 
-1426 YDNDSFSLFNNIKLS
+1426 
-1441 NYDVL
+1441 
-1446 NQMLNINITNSIKYQ
+1446 
-1461 ELLNKAIDNLSD
+1461 
-1473 EKNIIKK
+1473 
-1480 LNENIKNKKSV
+1480 KNKKSV
-1491 KQRLDEKIQD
+1491 KQRLDEKIQN
-1501 DKKAREDILK
+1501 DKKASEDILK

-1521 DNKLDFLDKMNL
+1521 DYNFDFLDNMNL
-1533 NTIEYNLTRQMIV
+1533 NTVEYNLTRQMII

-1554 GVKKDIPSDLRGKIE
+1554 GVKKDIPSALRGKIE

-1583 YTEYY
+1583 YAEYY

-1619 LVWGEVTDKIKHKGY
+1619 LVWGEVIDKIKHKGY

-1681 EYKKGNKRTF
+1681 EYKGNKRTF

>member
-1 MTIQI
+1 
-6 PQGAKTMQLFDM
+6 M
-18 NIDIPEGKT
+18 NIREFLLEKPQENNIISFLQDGSSQSENQDTSEYLSNLKNEAINDFYKNKDKYAKEYEKHNIKDQILTNPLG
-27 YIDIDDNF
+27 YIGEYKRDLYDYNKNPSMNADDLSDYILDKQSKFNSSKPIFADDNEVVR
-35 LQNKYNQFMQ
+35 KSNQFMRDLGD
-45 NNQQQNNFNSQEELA
+45 ELQKSGRGR
-60 LDGKPMSMYQAPQ
+60 LLQDDDGSYWVQ
-73 VSQNE
+73 
-78 PQEQGVWSKINK
+78 
-90 GLEDFNNLIDP
+90 D
-101 KRMISEGLDYLSP
+101 
-114 RVTSG
+114 
-119 EEGVRQKI
+119 
-127 EDATNQISGGL
+127 
-138 LARNFTSLDNEE
+138 
-150 QKEIFQIAYDE
+150 
-161 IKKLGYEPFLE
+161 
-172 INNGDYKYIGV
+172 NNGNYSKVQGSTMGNLYRGIRDNGTSVALGTAGAIG
-183 DKNGKE
+183 GTMLGGG
-189 VEFTPSFRNTLASTK
+189 FGM
-204 NELAFSVAGG
+204 VAGG
-214 YAGSLAKTA
+214 ALGASL
-223 GQTIAKKALNY
+223 
-234 FAPSAIGAGS
+234 GAGYDYYGNTKDTNQDMNLKEALMLMGENAGLS
-244 GAVSDLHSQSNNT
+244 LIGDAAFAGVAKGARALKNT
-257 GIEVS
+257 
-262 HIDYAKRF
+262 YNMA
-270 GSAAAE
+270 
-276 DALAGAVVGS
+276 
-286 AIKGIGKTYKS
+286 
-297 VGDLI
+297 
-302 SSVKTGAQAGKDMID
+302 KTGAQAGKDMID

-387 TIEILKNIV
+387 TIEILKNFV

-428 VPTTQRREV
+428 MPTTQRREV

-451 LDDVLKADKDASISF
+451 LDDVLKADRDASISF

-482 LNGEFDY
+482 LKGEFDY

-503 NQEYG
+503 KQEYG
-508 SAISKLDQLNNG
+508 SAISKLDELNNG
-520 NIVLTS
+520 KIVLTS

-580 NKTYNTKQAYGI
+580 NKTYNTKQAYRI

-602 RNASNKV
+602 RNASDKV

-640 TKEGLTDRLVKGLRN
+640 TKEGLTHRLVKGLRN

-679 HVMNSL
+679 HTMNAL

-708 NFSSKKIKDAKDV
+708 EFSSKKIKDAKDV

-754 IHGVFD
+754 IQGVFD

-768 ARLHALAPFMKSAK
+768 ARLHALAPFVKSAK

-872 DKEYTINK
+872 GKEYTINK

-984 PKKQNNIRNKIKNAE
+984 PKKQNNIKNKMKNAE

-1014 SSETNQVSFSD
+1014 SSETKQVSFSNEN
-1025 KHSTQAKHK
+1025 STQTKPK
-1034 ESLEKYNRNFY
+1034 TNLM
-1045 LKHYKDFIDKSE
+1045 D
-1057 NKKIFFKYNFGDFL
+1057 
-1071 DIKKL
+1071 DIK
-1076 EKSLEKY
+1076 E
-1083 KESKPQEI
+1083 
-1091 KYKELK
+1091 
-1097 RGYILDDLLNVDE
+1097 
-1110 DVSYAVVNKDDLKPS
+1110 
-1125 LTRSLS
+1125 
-1131 QFRNKHSN
+1131 
-1139 STISDIRNSF
+1139 
-1149 NEREH
+1149 
-1154 FKESSNF
+1154 
-1161 DGIPTITKDGLVI
+1161 
-1174 AGNHRTTAI
+1174 
-1183 RDLKGENLA
+1183 
-1192 RYIKQAKR
+1192 
-1200 VYGEDVFKGFDEN
+1200 
-1213 KAMIVRILDKND
+1213 
-1225 DDTIIR
+1225 
-1231 LSKLS
+1231 
-1236 NDGRLSDESEKLQA
+1236 
-1250 LGAKYKEKLLKIENS
+1250 
-1265 KINTEKELMNFLGSR
+1265 
-1280 DILESKRALLDH
+1280 
-1292 LMPNINDALLSWE
+1292 
-1305 RRSGGDTEFSKIL
+1305 
-1318 NDNALN
+1318 
-1324 LLHLKQALN
+1324 
-1333 KNKVFKDNGN
+1333 
-1343 NFFSLFKR
+1343 
-1351 AIESINQSNVYKN
+1351 
-1364 NNELYDII
+1364 
-1372 KKYTEPSLNFEKE
+1372 
-1385 FISSNKDLQAD
+1385 
-1396 ILGFIIKYNDTLT
+1396 
-1409 NPSEA
+1409 
-1414 FGNKIKKAIEFI
+1414 
-1426 YDNDSFSLFNNIKLS
+1426 NIKAKE
-1441 NYDVL
+1441 V
-1446 NQMLNINITNSIKYQ
+1446 
-1461 ELLNKAIDNLSD
+1461 
-1473 EKNIIKK
+1473 EK
-1480 LNENIKNKKSV
+1480 KNKKSV
-1491 KQRLDEKIQD
+1491 KQRLDEKIQN
-1501 DKKAREDILK
+1501 DKKASEDILK

-1521 DNKLDFLDKMNL
+1521 DYNFDFLDNMNL
-1533 NTIEYNLTRQMIV
+1533 NTVEYNLTRQMII

-1569 KELNIQPLKEFGEN
+1569 KELNIQPLKEFGQN
-1583 YTEYY
+1583 YAEYY

-1681 EYKKGNKRTF
+1681 EYKGNKRTF

>member
-1 MTIQI
+1 
-6 PQGAKTMQLFDM
+6 M
-18 NIDIPEGKT
+18 NIREFLLEKPQENNIISFLQDGASQSENQNTSEYLSNLKNEVINDFYKNKDKYAKEYEKYNFKDQNLTNPMGNISEYKRDLYDYNKNPSMNADDLSN
-27 YIDIDDNF
+27 YILDKQSKFNASKPIFADDNEVAR
-35 LQNKYNQFMQ
+35 KSNQFMRDLGD
-45 NNQQQNNFNSQEELA
+45 ELQKSGRGR
-60 LDGKPMSMYQAPQ
+60 LLQDDDGSYWVQ
-73 VSQNE
+73 
-78 PQEQGVWSKINK
+78 
-90 GLEDFNNLIDP
+90 D
-101 KRMISEGLDYLSP
+101 
-114 RVTSG
+114 
-119 EEGVRQKI
+119 
-127 EDATNQISGGL
+127 
-138 LARNFTSLDNEE
+138 
-150 QKEIFQIAYDE
+150 
-161 IKKLGYEPFLE
+161 
-172 INNGDYKYIGV
+172 NNGNYSKVQGSTMGDLYRGLRDNGASMALGTAGAIGGTMLGGGV
-183 DKNGKE
+183 GM
-189 VEFTPSFRNTLASTK
+189 
-204 NELAFSVAGG
+204 VAGG
-214 YAGSLAKTA
+214 ALGASL
-223 GQTIAKKALNY
+223 
-234 FAPSAIGAGS
+234 GAGYDYYGNTKDTNQDMNLKEAIMLMGENAGLS
-244 GAVSDLHSQSNNT
+244 LIGDAAFAGVAKGARALKNT
-257 GIEVS
+257 
-262 HIDYAKRF
+262 YNMA
-270 GSAAAE
+270 
-276 DALAGAVVGS
+276 
-286 AIKGIGKTYKS
+286 
-297 VGDLI
+297 
-302 SSVKTGAQAGKDMID
+302 KTGAQAGKDMID

-428 VPTTQRREV
+428 MPTTHRREV

-503 NQEYG
+503 KQEYG
-508 SAISKLDQLNNG
+508 SAISKLDELNNG
-520 NIVLTS
+520 KIVLTS

-568 LRTAINKQLNTG
+568 LRIAINKQLNTG

-1014 SSETNQVSFSD
+1014 SSETNQVSFSNEN
-1025 KHSTQAKHK
+1025 STQAKP
-1034 ESLEKYNRNFY
+1034 
-1045 LKHYKDFIDKSE
+1045 
-1057 NKKIFFKYNFGDFL
+1057 KKNLMD
-1071 DIKKL
+1071 DIK
-1076 EKSLEKY
+1076 
-1083 KESKPQEI
+1083 
-1091 KYKELK
+1091 
-1097 RGYILDDLLNVDE
+1097 D
-1110 DVSYAVVNKDDLKPS
+1110 
-1125 LTRSLS
+1125 
-1131 QFRNKHSN
+1131 
-1139 STISDIRNSF
+1139 
-1149 NEREH
+1149 
-1154 FKESSNF
+1154 
-1161 DGIPTITKDGLVI
+1161 
-1174 AGNHRTTAI
+1174 
-1183 RDLKGENLA
+1183 
-1192 RYIKQAKR
+1192 
-1200 VYGEDVFKGFDEN
+1200 
-1213 KAMIVRILDKND
+1213 
-1225 DDTIIR
+1225 
-1231 LSKLS
+1231 
-1236 NDGRLSDESEKLQA
+1236 
-1250 LGAKYKEKLLKIENS
+1250 
-1265 KINTEKELMNFLGSR
+1265 
-1280 DILESKRALLDH
+1280 
-1292 LMPNINDALLSWE
+1292 NI
-1305 RRSGGDTEFSKIL
+1305 
-1318 NDNALN
+1318 
-1324 LLHLKQALN
+1324 
-1333 KNKVFKDNGN
+1333 KNKE
-1343 NFFSLFKR
+1343 
-1351 AIESINQSNVYKN
+1351 IEK
-1364 NNELYDII
+1364 
-1372 KKYTEPSLNFEKE
+1372 
-1385 FISSNKDLQAD
+1385 
-1396 ILGFIIKYNDTLT
+1396 
-1409 NPSEA
+1409 
-1414 FGNKIKKAIEFI
+1414 
-1426 YDNDSFSLFNNIKLS
+1426 
-1441 NYDVL
+1441 
-1446 NQMLNINITNSIKYQ
+1446 
-1461 ELLNKAIDNLSD
+1461 
-1473 EKNIIKK
+1473 
-1480 LNENIKNKKSV
+1480 KNKKSV
-1491 KQRLDEKIQD
+1491 KQRLDEKIQN
-1501 DKKAREDILK
+1501 DKKASEDILK

-1521 DNKLDFLDKMNL
+1521 DYNFDFLDNMNL
-1533 NTIEYNLTRQMIV
+1533 NTVEYNLTRQMII

-1554 GVKKDIPSDLRGKIE
+1554 GVKKDIPSALRGKIE
-1569 KELNIQPLKEFGEN
+1569 QELNIQPLKEFGEN
-1583 YTEYY
+1583 YAEYY

-1619 LVWGEVTDKIKHKGY
+1619 LVWGDG
-1634 GLAHIIDKHP
+1634 
-1644 ELDLKLISDIV
+1644 
-1655 DKGKL
+1655 
-1660 NNQNNIRYRIE
+1660 NF
-1671 YKNYIIGLSS
+1671 GLSHIVNRR
-1681 EYKKGNKRTF
+1681 EEDFIKQGLNKIEAKNKALNFIKEIENIINNGNVKKGNNRAFIEVKNSRVMVALDYKGKDKKW
-1691 IITAFERY
+1691 IITAYNFY
-1699 KG
+1699 

>member
-1 MTIQI
+1 
-6 PQGAKTMQLFDM
+6 M
-18 NIDIPEGKT
+18 NIREFLLEKPQENNIISFLQDGASQSENQNTSEYLSNLKNEVINDFYKNKDKYAKEYEKYNFKDQNLTNPMGNISEYKRDLYDYNKNPSMNADDLSN
-27 YIDIDDNF
+27 YILDKQSKFNASKPIFADDNEVAR
-35 LQNKYNQFMQ
+35 KSNQFMRDLGD
-45 NNQQQNNFNSQEELA
+45 ELQKSGRGR
-60 LDGKPMSMYQAPQ
+60 LLQDDDGSYWVQ
-73 VSQNE
+73 
-78 PQEQGVWSKINK
+78 
-90 GLEDFNNLIDP
+90 D
-101 KRMISEGLDYLSP
+101 
-114 RVTSG
+114 
-119 EEGVRQKI
+119 
-127 EDATNQISGGL
+127 
-138 LARNFTSLDNEE
+138 
-150 QKEIFQIAYDE
+150 
-161 IKKLGYEPFLE
+161 
-172 INNGDYKYIGV
+172 NNGNYSKVQGSTMGDLYRGLRDNGASMALGTAGAIGGTMLGGGV
-183 DKNGKE
+183 GM
-189 VEFTPSFRNTLASTK
+189 
-204 NELAFSVAGG
+204 VAGG
-214 YAGSLAKTA
+214 ALGASL
-223 GQTIAKKALNY
+223 
-234 FAPSAIGAGS
+234 GAGYDYYGNTKDTNQDMNLKEAIMLMGENAGLS
-244 GAVSDLHSQSNNT
+244 LIGDAAFAGVAKGARALKNT
-257 GIEVS
+257 
-262 HIDYAKRF
+262 YNMA
-270 GSAAAE
+270 
-276 DALAGAVVGS
+276 
-286 AIKGIGKTYKS
+286 
-297 VGDLI
+297 
-302 SSVKTGAQAGKDMID
+302 KTGAQAGKDMID

-984 PKKQNNIRNKIKNAE
+984 PKKQNNIKNKMKNAE

-1014 SSETNQVSFSD
+1014 SSETKQVSFSNEN
-1025 KHSTQAKHK
+1025 STQAKP
-1034 ESLEKYNRNFY
+1034 
-1045 LKHYKDFIDKSE
+1045 
-1057 NKKIFFKYNFGDFL
+1057 KKNLMD
-1071 DIKKL
+1071 DIK
-1076 EKSLEKY
+1076 
-1083 KESKPQEI
+1083 
-1091 KYKELK
+1091 
-1097 RGYILDDLLNVDE
+1097 D
-1110 DVSYAVVNKDDLKPS
+1110 
-1125 LTRSLS
+1125 
-1131 QFRNKHSN
+1131 
-1139 STISDIRNSF
+1139 
-1149 NEREH
+1149 
-1154 FKESSNF
+1154 
-1161 DGIPTITKDGLVI
+1161 
-1174 AGNHRTTAI
+1174 
-1183 RDLKGENLA
+1183 
-1192 RYIKQAKR
+1192 
-1200 VYGEDVFKGFDEN
+1200 
-1213 KAMIVRILDKND
+1213 
-1225 DDTIIR
+1225 
-1231 LSKLS
+1231 
-1236 NDGRLSDESEKLQA
+1236 
-1250 LGAKYKEKLLKIENS
+1250 
-1265 KINTEKELMNFLGSR
+1265 
-1280 DILESKRALLDH
+1280 
-1292 LMPNINDALLSWE
+1292 NI
-1305 RRSGGDTEFSKIL
+1305 
-1318 NDNALN
+1318 
-1324 LLHLKQALN
+1324 
-1333 KNKVFKDNGN
+1333 KNKE
-1343 NFFSLFKR
+1343 
-1351 AIESINQSNVYKN
+1351 IEK
-1364 NNELYDII
+1364 
-1372 KKYTEPSLNFEKE
+1372 
-1385 FISSNKDLQAD
+1385 
-1396 ILGFIIKYNDTLT
+1396 
-1409 NPSEA
+1409 
-1414 FGNKIKKAIEFI
+1414 
-1426 YDNDSFSLFNNIKLS
+1426 
-1441 NYDVL
+1441 
-1446 NQMLNINITNSIKYQ
+1446 
-1461 ELLNKAIDNLSD
+1461 
-1473 EKNIIKK
+1473 
-1480 LNENIKNKKSV
+1480 KNKKSV
-1491 KQRLDEKIQD
+1491 KQRLDEKIQN
-1501 DKKAREDILK
+1501 DKKASEDILK

-1521 DNKLDFLDKMNL
+1521 DYNFDFLDNMNL
-1533 NTIEYNLTRQMIV
+1533 NTVEYNLTRQMII

-1554 GVKKDIPSDLRGKIE
+1554 GVKKDIPSALRGKIE
-1569 KELNIQPLKEFGEN
+1569 QELNIQPLKEFGEN
-1583 YTEYY
+1583 YAEYY
-1588 HDGKGALQK
+1588 HDGARAIKK

-1619 LVWGEVTDKIKHKGY
+1619 LVWGDG
-1634 GLAHIIDKHP
+1634 
-1644 ELDLKLISDIV
+1644 
-1655 DKGKL
+1655 
-1660 NNQNNIRYRIE
+1660 NF
-1671 YKNYIIGLSS
+1671 GLSHIVNRR
-1681 EYKKGNKRTF
+1681 EEDFIKQGLNKIEAKNKALNFIKEIENIINNGNVKKGNNRAFIDVKNSRVMVALDYKGKDKKW
-1691 IITAFERY
+1691 IITAYNFY
-1699 KG
+1699 

>member
-1 MTIQI
+1 
-6 PQGAKTMQLFDM
+6 M
-18 NIDIPEGKT
+18 NIREFLLEKPQENNIISFLQDGISQSENQNTNEYLANLKHEAINDFYKNKDKYAKEYQKYNIKDQNLTNPMG
-27 YIDIDDNF
+27 YIDEYKRDLYDYNKNPSMNANDLSDYILDKQSKFNASKPIFADDNEVAR
-35 LQNKYNQFMQ
+35 KSNQFMRDLGDDLQ
-45 NNQQQNNFNSQEELA
+45 KSGRGRLLQDD
-60 LDGKPMSMYQAPQ
+60 DGSYWVQ
-73 VSQNE
+73 
-78 PQEQGVWSKINK
+78 
-90 GLEDFNNLIDP
+90 D
-101 KRMISEGLDYLSP
+101 
-114 RVTSG
+114 
-119 EEGVRQKI
+119 
-127 EDATNQISGGL
+127 
-138 LARNFTSLDNEE
+138 
-150 QKEIFQIAYDE
+150 
-161 IKKLGYEPFLE
+161 
-172 INNGDYKYIGV
+172 NNGNYSKVQGSTMDNLYRGIRDNGASMALGTAGAIGGAMLGGGV
-183 DKNGKE
+183 GM
-189 VEFTPSFRNTLASTK
+189 
-204 NELAFSVAGG
+204 VAGG
-214 YAGSLAKTA
+214 ALGASL
-223 GQTIAKKALNY
+223 
-234 FAPSAIGAGS
+234 GAGYDYYGNTKDTNQDANLKEALMLMGENAGLS
-244 GAVSDLHSQSNNT
+244 LIGDAAFAGVAKGARALKNT
-257 GIEVS
+257 
-262 HIDYAKRF
+262 YNMA
-270 GSAAAE
+270 
-276 DALAGAVVGS
+276 
-286 AIKGIGKTYKS
+286 
-297 VGDLI
+297 
-302 SSVKTGAQAGKDMID
+302 KTGAQAGKDMID

-322 GGNLGNRVIDKIS
+322 GSNLGNRVIDKIS
-335 KTDIPVV
+335 QKDIPMV

-365 NKKQIDELIAKENP
+365 NKKQIDELITKENP

-387 TIEILKNIV
+387 TIEILKNLV

-419 KNISNSLQG
+419 KNISNALQG
-428 VPTTQRREV
+428 VPTTQRREF

-482 LNGEFDY
+482 LNGKFDY
-489 KAWQKDNHAYENRI
+489 KAWQKDNHAYKNRI

-508 SAISKLDQLNNG
+508 DAIGKLNELNNG
-520 NIVLTS
+520 KIVLTN
-526 EDLAK
+526 EDLVK

-558 KEVSAEQIFG
+558 KEVSAEQIFA
-568 LRTAINKQLNTG
+568 LRIAINKQLNTG

-602 RNASNKV
+602 RNASDKA
-609 LAKEILDNAN
+609 LAKEILNNAN

-640 TKEGLTDRLVKGLRN
+640 TKEALGNRLVKGLKN

-664 AFKGMNEQERLANET
+664 AFKGMNKQERLANET

-754 IHGVFD
+754 IQGVLD

-768 ARLHALAPFMKSAK
+768 ARLHALVPFLKSAK

-809 IKIADQEQSRIF
+809 IKIADKEQSRIF

-846 GVIKGDN
+846 GAIKGDN

-872 DKEYTINK
+872 GKEYTINK
-880 DVRNEWMKTFNL
+880 DVRNKWMKTFNL

-955 IFIKNIDNQTYFTS
+955 IFIKSIDNQTYFTS

-984 PKKQNNIRNKIKNAE
+984 PKKQNNIKNKMKNAE

-1014 SSETNQVSFSD
+1014 SSETKQVSFSNEN
-1025 KHSTQAKHK
+1025 STQAKP
-1034 ESLEKYNRNFY
+1034 
-1045 LKHYKDFIDKSE
+1045 
-1057 NKKIFFKYNFGDFL
+1057 KKNL
-1071 DIKKL
+1071 MNDIK
-1076 EKSLEKY
+1076 E
-1083 KESKPQEI
+1083 
-1091 KYKELK
+1091 
-1097 RGYILDDLLNVDE
+1097 
-1110 DVSYAVVNKDDLKPS
+1110 
-1125 LTRSLS
+1125 
-1131 QFRNKHSN
+1131 
-1139 STISDIRNSF
+1139 
-1149 NEREH
+1149 
-1154 FKESSNF
+1154 
-1161 DGIPTITKDGLVI
+1161 
-1174 AGNHRTTAI
+1174 
-1183 RDLKGENLA
+1183 
-1192 RYIKQAKR
+1192 
-1200 VYGEDVFKGFDEN
+1200 
-1213 KAMIVRILDKND
+1213 
-1225 DDTIIR
+1225 
-1231 LSKLS
+1231 
-1236 NDGRLSDESEKLQA
+1236 
-1250 LGAKYKEKLLKIENS
+1250 
-1265 KINTEKELMNFLGSR
+1265 
-1280 DILESKRALLDH
+1280 
-1292 LMPNINDALLSWE
+1292 
-1305 RRSGGDTEFSKIL
+1305 
-1318 NDNALN
+1318 
-1324 LLHLKQALN
+1324 
-1333 KNKVFKDNGN
+1333 
-1343 NFFSLFKR
+1343 
-1351 AIESINQSNVYKN
+1351 
-1364 NNELYDII
+1364 
-1372 KKYTEPSLNFEKE
+1372 
-1385 FISSNKDLQAD
+1385 
-1396 ILGFIIKYNDTLT
+1396 
-1409 NPSEA
+1409 
-1414 FGNKIKKAIEFI
+1414 
-1426 YDNDSFSLFNNIKLS
+1426 NIKAKE
-1441 NYDVL
+1441 
-1446 NQMLNINITNSIKYQ
+1446 T
-1461 ELLNKAIDNLSD
+1461 
-1473 EKNIIKK
+1473 KN
-1480 LNENIKNKKSV
+1480 KNKKSV
-1491 KQRLDEKIQD
+1491 KQKLDEKIQN

-1644 ELDLKLISDIV
+1644 DLELNIIPDIIENGEIV
-1655 DKGKL
+1655 QRKNREKSFNIVFKDYILGINKGFNKSGE
-1660 NNQNNIRYRIE
+1660 NQWIV
-1671 YKNYIIGLSS
+1671 
-1681 EYKKGNKRTF
+1681 
-1691 IITAFERY
+1691 TAFE
-1699 KG
+1699 KK